1 MDMRRFAVWLMALV
15 TVMALGASPSNA
27 KDVLRVAAQYGLGY
41 APLFIMAKNP
51 DFLKK
56 YAPDVEIKMI
66 QLAGGAA
73 IREALL
79 SDTADIGGLAM
90 LPVIQAW
97 AKGADLKIALSLS
110 DMPVELITW
119 RPDLKSVKDL
129 KPDDKVNVIS
139 IGSPQTLIMK
149 MAAIK
154 NFGSSNALD
163 SHFVAMAHPDGVAAV
178 IAKRGIAAHFATPP
192 YIRILKR
199 EPGMHVL
206 LSNKDF
212 AEADF
217 TFIVAAAGKKFVEGN
232 PKLYAATISA
242 LKDVVTWMNQKPE
255 EAAAFLAANQAGKLK
270 AEDWLAEMKQPG
282 VHFNPVPHGLAGL
295 SKFMTDIK
303 MTAKAGSYDDL
314 TWPNLHGLGGT

>member
-1 MDMRRFAVWLMALV
+1 MQRLAVWLMTLAMM
-15 TVMALGASPSNA
+15 TALGAGPSNA
-27 KDVLRVAAQYGLGY
+27 KDILRVAAQYGLGY

-56 YAPDVEIKMI
+56 YAPDAEIKMV

-97 AKGADLKIALSLS
+97 AKGTGLKIALALS
-110 DMPVELITW
+110 DMPVELMTW
-119 RPDLKSVKDL
+119 RPDLKSVKDF
-129 KPDDKVNVIS
+129 KPDDKVNVVS

-149 MAAIK
+149 MAALK

-163 SHFVAMAHPDGVAAV
+163 SHFVAMAHPDAAAAL

-192 YIRILKR
+192 YIRMLKK

-212 AEADF
+212 AAADF
-217 TFIVAAAGKKFVEGN
+217 TFIVAAAGKNFAEGN

-242 LKDVVTWMNQKPE
+242 LKDVIVWMNQKPE
-255 EAAAFLAANQAGKLK
+255 EAATFLAANQAGKLTK
-270 AEDWLAEMKQPG
+270 EDWLAEMKQPG
-282 VHFNPVPHGLAGL
+282 VRFSPVPHGLAEL
-295 SKFMTDIK
+295 SKFMTNLK
-303 MTAKAGSYDDL
+303 MTAKAGSFDDL
-314 TWPNLHGLGGT
+314 TWSNLHGRGGS